1 MKGGEIM
8 STYES
13 LMVMIGFAN
22 LIGGIMT
29 WVISILTLLF
39 MLRKKDTH
47 PIYIT
52 VKEKCLHEDPP
63 IKG

>member
-1 MKGGEIM
+1 
-8 STYES
+8 
-13 LMVMIGFAN
+13 MVMIGFAN

-29 WVISILTLLF
+29 WVISLLTLLF